1 MRGSAAALLAMTSE
15 KVQALAPLASD
26 ARFSGVPVY
35 PTTGKPR
42 KRVATSKAERASTS
56 IINTTPT
63 RSAVQLLDKHEVL
76 AIAGTSYVTLWSW
89 MRAGKFPRGRI
100 VGGKTKWRSDE
111 IQCWLDDLPVRKLKG
126 DPAAAVAEVTA

>member
-1 MRGSAAALLAMTSE
+1 M
-15 KVQALAPLASD
+15 
-26 ARFSGVPVY
+26 F

-42 KRVATSKAERASTS
+42 KRVAASKAERASTS
-56 IINTTPT
+56 IINITPT
-63 RSAVQLLDKHEVL
+63 RPAVQLLDKHEVL

-111 IQCWLDDLPVRKLKG
+111 IQCWLDGLPVRKLKG